1 MRKII
6 IMNKQQIK
14 TWLGIALI
22 VVGWL
27 LAALQ
32 FLNVNIDLI
41 PF

>member
-1 MRKII
+1 
-6 IMNKQQIK
+6 MNQKIK